1 MDFIL
6 EQISNFYKNGDIL
19 SLSWALIIISFTI
32 TFKFIFSNNIKSND
46 KNSELNDCALKSHID
61 VQNDIFLYKNQK
73 LNSIY
78 LITSLNKLQYY
89 NNSDYSN
96 LLKNVTTYNI
106 KNKISEI
113 ENFVNENIAHL
124 KKEQN
129 YVINKNKINYL
140 EKITTFFK
148 DTNITLFLYSI
159 IQSYLILFL
168 SCLFLNIILKTY
180 QFDNFIIRFTFVFSI
195 IFILVDFLLIFLNL
209 YDYMNKKNYYFVS
222 LIIIVNLTLIFII
235 IFALKFEIISKYLI
249 LKSVLLLISLVI
261 SFIFSIKI
269 DYITSKLKNIK
280 SNIKNDFKKLKSI
293 K

>member
-19 SLSWALIIISFTI
+19 SLSWALVIISFTLL
-32 TFKFIFSNNIKSND
+32 FKFIFSNNIKSND
-46 KNSELNDCALKSHID
+46 KNSALNDCALKSHID

-73 LNSIY
+73 IDSIY

-89 NNSDYSN
+89 NNSDYSK
-96 LLKNVTTYNI
+96 LLKTVTTYNI

-113 ENFVNENIAHL
+113 ENFINENIDYI

-129 YVINKNKINYL
+129 YVINKNKFNYL

-180 QFDNFIIRFTFVFSI
+180 QFDNFIIRFTFVFST
-195 IFILVDFLLIFLNL
+195 IFILVDLLLIFLNL
-209 YDYMNKKNYYFVS
+209 YDYMIKKNYYFVS
-222 LIIIVNLTLIFII
+222 LIIIVNSTLIFII
-235 IFALKFEIISKYLI
+235 IFALKFKIISKYLT

-261 SFIFSIKI
+261 SFMFSIKI
-269 DYITSKLKNIK
+269 DYITSKFKNIK
-280 SNIKNDFKKLKSI
+280 STIKND
-293 K
+293 